1 MIRTHMLPCH
11 LPKHEADALNRES
24 GRIYTKTLVT
34 HYRVYRKKGTKRR
47 HWLSRGAAERLGDY
61 LLRDDPPL
69 LHAHSKDAAQQG
81 FYKAITTARAN
92 RQLGAKYPY
101 KRKRWRTTIW
111 KETGIRVEATETG
124 TLLLLARAR
133 GLAPI
138 RVRLPTAITTLPCWR
153 VREVRLVWDRAARHY
168 TWHVVV
174 EDGQRPAPPAGT
186 AVVAV
191 DLGEVHPAAC
201 TDGTETVIIAARRVR
216 ATQQYTAKRLAALRR
231 QQARQTKGSRRHR
244 RLQRRKNRFLAQQ
257 RRRVR
262 DLEHKV
268 SRAVVAFAVERRAGT
283 IALGDVRT
291 VADGK
296 RLNRNSQQKVSSWS
310 HGRQR
315 QYITYKAE
323 AAGIRVVL
331 VDEAYSSQTC
341 PNPAC
346 TARHKPQGRVYR
358 CPACGLRAHRDAV
371 GAANL
376 LSRFLYGAV
385 GQIRPPPATK
395 YRRPAV
401 IIHGKRSMR
410 SRLDT
415 AHVARG

>member
-24 GRIYTKTLVT
+24 GRLYTKTLVT
-34 HYRVYRKKGTKRR
+34 HYRVYRKKGNKRR
-47 HWLSRGAAERLGDY
+47 HWLSPRAAEKLGDV
-61 LLRDDPPL
+61 LMRDDPPL

-92 RQLGAKYPY
+92 RHLGAKFPY
-101 KRKRWRTTIW
+101 RRKRWRTTIW

-138 RVRLPTAITTLPCWR
+138 RVRLPTAITMLPCWR

-174 EDGQRPAPPAGT
+174 EDGQRPAPPPGT

-201 TDGTETVIIAARRVR
+201 TDGTETVIISARRVR
-216 ATQQYTAKRLAALRR
+216 ATQQYTAKRLAELRR
-231 QQARQTKGSRRHR
+231 QQARKTTGSRRHC

-268 SRAVVAFAVERRAGT
+268 SRAVVAWAVERRAGT
-283 IALGDVRT
+283 LALGDVRT

-296 RLNRNSQQKVSSWS
+296 RLNRNSQQKVSTWS

-341 PNPAC
+341 PNPDC
-346 TARHKPQGRVYR
+346 KHRYKPQGRVYR

-385 GQIRPPPATK
+385 GQIRPPPQTK

-401 IIHGKRSMR
+401 IMHGKRSMR
-410 SRLDT
+410 SPLDT
-415 AHVARG
+415 GHVARG